1 MIVDDPYDHLHGN
14 CNSCGKDHDHTTVLI
29 KNGNQSRVTAKNMT
43 ERQYKALSW
52 HLWRYGAKWKPATVD
67 ELKKL
72 DNITASDIIQLFD
85 NGMIDSAI
93 CQLKHLDIEV

>member
-1 MIVDDPYDHLHGN
+1 MIHTITYTATVTAVAKITTL
-14 CNSCGKDHDHTTVLI
+14 TTVLI